1 MIEINLHKAKDFD
14 IKIAFPSEWND
25 LTSEEILCVA
35 RRQLQDGITLIQQK
49 ALIFQDILKI
59 RSQVI
64 NSLQK
69 GFIELIDIEQA
80 ATAALDYTKFLYEDN
95 RLTLQLFPE
104 IDIAGTVFYGT
115 EENFDNIT
123 CGEFEDTEIFF
134 NDFINDPRKEPLAHL
149 AAILYRK
156 KDQEYIFFDARKHV
170 WKPYQH
176 EKYLQRFLELPEE
189 LLYAIFIFYSG
200 CRSMLP
206 LWFSAV
212 YDTGNGTTKSEPDLM
227 AFTKCIHAGAG
238 ERNGSRETIR
248 RTLLKEFF
256 MDMNLNAIA
265 NAST

>member
-14 IKIAFPSEWND
+14 VKIPFPSEWND
-25 LTSEEILCVA
+25 LSAEEILCVA
-35 RRQLQDGITLIQQK
+35 RRQLQDGNTLIQQK

-59 RSQVI
+59 RIAVDPCHGMDFEML
-64 NSLQK
+64 N
-69 GFIELIDIEQA
+69 IEEA
-80 ATAALDYTKFLYEDN
+80 STAALDCTKFLYEDN

-104 IDIAGTVFYGT
+104 INISGSVFYGT
-115 EENFDNIT
+115 EENFDDIT

-134 NDFINDPRKEPLAHL
+134 HDFINDPRKEPLAHL

-156 KDQEYIFFDARKHV
+156 KDQAYMFFNHKKHL
-170 WKPYQH
+170 WKTYDH
-176 EKYLQRFLELPEE
+176 EKYLKEFLELPEE

-200 CRSMLP
+200 CRSMMP
-206 LWFSAV
+206 LWFAAV
-212 YDTGNGTTKSEPDLM
+212 YDGGETEKSEPDLL

-238 ERNGSRETIR
+238 EKNGSRETIR

-265 NAST
+265 NASP